1 MNVLLKLA
9 LLLDKTTSIIFPVP
23 TSYTKGWH
31 PLSFEHMLSN
41 TQPKKIEFVDINY
54 VLWKGKNEYHMR
66 PDVCPHQGAL
76 LSEGTIE
83 DDCIKCSY
91 HGLKIGPYDQSF
103 NEKTKKVQGKC
114 VLKQGILWWAYDK
127 NEDKNNIPFCEKLE
141 ESINNKI
148 PITRFSIDIDASFS
162 DCFKNSMD
170 FHHAAWVHKNTF
182 GNYAGEPDLIA
193 ERWNTKGELEG
204 NFLYGSNDVYAQYT
218 GGETKNSHVYCEP
231 STTYNIVNGKDDKFM
246 VIHAAMRAITTE
258 KTKWFVTASSNFV
271 PSGPIGRAILER
283 MAKKVAIEEDG
294 KQLSKMAS
302 DKDKEKHAF
311 KFTLPLDTI
320 YAGWNK
326 KYETAEYLEEKLE
339 GETDKDAMAIIAE
352 KLLVYNSS
360 VDFNPHLQNTEWIA
374 FNSPHLFKGTRVI
387 DVFDQDTAS
396 EITIL
401 KNGTIFKSSGFL
413 KKLSSNIFLVG
424 NLTGKLKPTK
434 DSPEIPVSKMPF
446 KEHKFKIMYLS
457 DKFLLRKGLINDG
470 WDMMKRCVNG
480 NCGLEECPTA
490 LRSVMNKKKAEILE
504 SEIQTASNVFEI
516 NRIANQLLY
525 YNNSNSDFISLI
537 KNTKWLNLKHN
548 FGNDVL
554 IEEYTE
560 HLTKEITKKS
570 NGSLITAT
578 GTFRAINNSAVRIDI
593 INTTQQERVSSDK
606 TEIYN
611 PFKNESFNALYLSD
625 NLFIRKDSSLNWNVL
640 LRINND
646 EYYPIDFKG
655 SI

>member
-1 MNVLLKLA
+1 
-9 LLLDKTTSIIFPVP
+9 
-23 TSYTKGWH
+23 
-31 PLSFEHMLSN
+31 
-41 TQPKKIEFVDINY
+41 
-54 VLWKGKNEYHMR
+54 
-66 PDVCPHQGAL
+66 
-76 LSEGTIE
+76 
-83 DDCIKCSY
+83 
-91 HGLKIGPYDQSF
+91 
-103 NEKTKKVQGKC
+103 
-114 VLKQGILWWAYDK
+114 
-127 NEDKNNIPFCEKLE
+127 
-141 ESINNKI
+141 
-148 PITRFSIDIDASFS
+148 
-162 DCFKNSMD
+162 
-170 FHHAAWVHKNTF
+170 
-182 GNYAGEPDLIA
+182 
-193 ERWNTKGELEG
+193 
-204 NFLYGSNDVYAQYT
+204 
-218 GGETKNSHVYCEP
+218 
-231 STTYNIVNGKDDKFM
+231 
-246 VIHAAMRAITTE
+246 
-258 KTKWFVTASSNFV
+258 
-271 PSGPIGRAILER
+271 
-283 MAKKVAIEEDG
+283 
-294 KQLSKMAS
+294 
-302 DKDKEKHAF
+302 
-311 KFTLPLDTI
+311 
-320 YAGWNK
+320 
-326 KYETAEYLEEKLE
+326 
-339 GETDKDAMAIIAE
+339 
-352 KLLVYNSS
+352 
-360 VDFNPHLQNTEWIA
+360 
-374 FNSPHLFKGTRVI
+374 
-387 DVFDQDTAS
+387 
-396 EITIL
+396 
-401 KNGTIFKSSGFL
+401 
-413 KKLSSNIFLVG
+413 
-424 NLTGKLKPTK
+424 
-434 DSPEIPVSKMPF
+434 
-446 KEHKFKIMYLS
+446 MYLS